1 MEEQII
7 DRYWYQNPWVTRI
20 LIFDAIVGL
29 IAFEWSW
36 QRMSRYRNLPPEIR
50 KLFPEFRRNDCLKWS
65 RLNFMPG
72 AAFLFFPRL
81 CMMAFCISL
90 MIDSSSASVKL
101 ILMVIARLLLVL
113 TELFEFGF
121 DALGVL
127 ALPL

>member
-81 CMMAFCISL
+81 CMMAFCFIMCCSML
-90 MIDSSSASVKL
+90 W
-101 ILMVIARLLLVL
+101 
-113 TELFEFGF
+113 
-121 DALGVL
+121 L
-127 ALPL
+127 ALLGHDMNKPLTGIR